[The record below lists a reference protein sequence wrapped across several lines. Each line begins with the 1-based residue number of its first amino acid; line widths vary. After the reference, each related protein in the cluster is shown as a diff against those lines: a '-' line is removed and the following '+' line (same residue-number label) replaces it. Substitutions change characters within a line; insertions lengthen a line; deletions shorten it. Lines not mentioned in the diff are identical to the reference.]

1 MKPLEFPKQ
10 VIDNLSQI
18 NCLRNC
24 CFLIGSQ
31 DSISLW
37 HSTFLKHC
45 FPNCYWIRYTGVF
58 YFLNLSNSITVGVS
72 WRYILKKEFEI
83 YKEKLEREQ
92 KAMRKL
98 G

>member
-1 MKPLEFPKQ
+1 VF
-10 VIDNLSQI
+10 
-18 NCLRNC
+18 
-24 CFLIGSQ
+24 
-31 DSISLW
+31 
-37 HSTFLKHC
+37 
-45 FPNCYWIRYTGVF
+45 F